1 MKFIKSLCSLLLSQ
15 HDVSVALT
23 LLVALVM
30 VSSCGSDNTDDPKP
44 NPDPIVPSE
53 KTGNISF
60 DIPIPE
66 GIGDGSMSSPLKI
79 EKGQSLDITI
89 TQKSEYKDPDGSTFT
104 CEPKAHIAVN
114 TLADTIKAANVTE
127 LTAIIGNGYEI
138 KTDTE
143 GTEPVR
149 NSNLQTFKI
158 GQQNI
163 VFDLSHEVFTYINS
177 RKEKIEMPYMRLNP
191 ASLGG
196 SVATETESKSRSMA
210 VALSAVSVKPIA
222 SSRSTT
228 VTDSTLYEVTAQFTL
243 NAESVNTRD
252 KSQKSIAMAVSY
264 IGIVETVTEL
274 ADPVASLTYELHT
287 EGATHSSQSPFIMSD
302 GRSMTII
309 MDQKSSYTDGYGITT
324 ECSPRATVN
333 LSIDKDTIWVDNVKS
348 LEVFSPKAGGITTEY
363 AATQLFG
370 NDDVT
375 LTADWCFE
383 QGQVIADG
391 QEIAVPYYALG
402 EMTVKDVEV
411 MKLGRDSVFITPP
424 DLNYCTEY
432 FNVTVHLVQTAFAKN
447 VIAPI
452 EDITTEYIVSYIG
465 AVKSELENVEYF
477 PGGEWVDPHDNMALA
492 FYPKVTRRRTYSS
505 GTVLEDVF
513 YDYGHPASPGIGS
526 NFVEGY
532 NEWYSVWVN
541 GYPIS
546 YKSIGDS
553 ISIMTQSVEVSQLGS
568 ISCEKYQDNFYY
580 KDGSN
585 STYSYPNWNG
595 YILSRPFPEYLN
607 VENCLNDIHYAKDER
622 DNGFYFRHHHYD
634 ISYDINWTTEEE
646 GTTTLGGLHAEF
658 GFYDQ
663 FLVID
668 KQKIDFMKS
677 QGLSIKHSIIENN
690 FDDGYRHGKI
700 LQLKAEME
708 FCKKKF
714 TALQIDTIYTKNIPV
729 ERSH

>member
-66 GIGDGSMSSPLKI
+66 GIGDGSMSSPLRI

-143 GTEPVR
+143 GTDPLR
-149 NSNLQTFKI
+149 KTNLQTFKI
-158 GQQNI
+158 GQQNV

-287 EGATHSSQSPFIMSD
+287 EGATQSSQSPFIMNA

-402 EMTVKDVEV
+402 EMTVKNVEV
-411 MKLGRDSVFITPP
+411 TKLGRDSVFITPP

-432 FNVTVHLVQTAFAKN
+432 FNVTVHLVQTASAKN
-447 VIAPI
+447 VIMPM
-452 EDITTEYIVSYIG
+452 EDITNEYIVSYIG
-465 AVKSELENVEYF
+465 AVKSELVNVEYF
-477 PGGEWVDPHDNMALA
+477 PGGEWIDPHDNMALA

-513 YDYGHPASPGIGS
+513 YDYGHPARIVSGGEMMPDKCEINNDWIIFEGSSPTH
-526 NFVEGY
+526 
-532 NEWYSVWVN
+532 
-541 GYPIS
+541 IS
-546 YKSIGDS
+546 DS
-553 ISIMTQSVEVSQLGS
+553 ICICSQPIELSNLGKLYFDDFLYRLEDDPYVLS
-568 ISCEKYQDNFYY
+568 ISVAD
-580 KDGSN
+580 
-585 STYSYPNWNG
+585 
-595 YILSRPFPEYLN
+595 YLN
-607 VENCLNDIHYAKDER
+607 VSTHRFNLPYPTDGRPSGWYFQGN
-622 DNGFYFRHHHYD
+622 FYRVMQPLWWDMKEFSRQ
-634 ISYDINWTTEEE
+634 I
-646 GTTTLGGLHAEF
+646 GLLECYLH
-658 GFYDQ
+658 FYTQ
-663 FLVID
+663 CLVID
-668 KQKIDFMKS
+668 GICIDFSELMDFKPHYS
-677 QGLSIKHSIIENN
+677 AGTTSFSEANKEGAKFQLELSATL
-690 FDDGYRHGKI
+690 YGKTF
-700 LQLKAEME
+700 KATDKRVVYV
-708 FCKKKF
+708 KK
-714 TALQIDTIYTKNIPV
+714 
-729 ERSH
+729 